1 MGKTYKKL
9 SELGNIVTGKTPST
23 QNIELWGGNIP
34 FITPT
39 DIEGY
44 DTYYQETTE
53 RTVSDYGASNNIK
66 HYYLPILFVLHA

>member
-23 QNIELWGGNIP
+23 QNSELWGGNIP

-39 DIEGY
+39 DIEG
-44 DTYYQETTE
+44 
-53 RTVSDYGASNNIK
+53 V
-66 HYYLPILFVLHA
+66 